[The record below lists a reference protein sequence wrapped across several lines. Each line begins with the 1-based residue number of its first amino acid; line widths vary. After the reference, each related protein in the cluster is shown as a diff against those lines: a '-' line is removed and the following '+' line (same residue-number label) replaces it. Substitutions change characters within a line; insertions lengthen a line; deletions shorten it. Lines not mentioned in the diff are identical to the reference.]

1 MCGQSFWTTSSLKA
15 RKSLTQITGGFD
27 GRMYE
32 YLSAYQKA
40 HSCETTMINLVEEWR
55 LARDNKLAVSILS
68 TDMSKAFDSLD
79 SPLLLSK
86 LKAYGFQESA
96 LQLLHSYLH
105 DRKYHVKLGSHVS
118 TCRMVSS
125 GCPQGSSPGPLL
137 WNIFQNDLRNDNLNN
152 VCRRPPN
159 ISYWIWSV

>member
-1 MCGQSFWTTSSLKA
+1 MDKVFEQLVAKA

-105 DRKYHVKLGSHVS
+105 DRKYRVKLGSHVS

-137 WNIFQNDLRNDNLNN
+137 WNIFQNDLRNDNLNY

-159 ISYWIWSV
+159 ISYWI

>member
-1 MCGQSFWTTSSLKA
+1 MDKVFEQLVS
-15 RKSLTQITGGFD
+15 TQITGGFD

-32 YLSAYQKA
+32 YSSASQKA
-40 HSCETTMINLVEEWR
+40 HSRETTLINLVKEWR

-68 TDMSKAFDSLD
+68 TDMSKAFDSLHR
-79 SPLLLSK
+79 PLLLSK

-105 DRKYHVKLGSHVS
+105 DQKYRVKLGSHVS

-125 GCPQGSSPGPLL
+125 GCPQGSFPGMLL
-137 WNIFQNDLRNDNLNN
+137 WNIFQNDLRNDNLIN

>member
-1 MCGQSFWTTSSLKA
+1 
-15 RKSLTQITGGFD
+15 
-27 GRMYE
+27 
-32 YLSAYQKA
+32 
-40 HSCETTMINLVEEWR
+40 MINLVEEWR

-105 DRKYHVKLGSHVS
+105 DRKYRVKLGSHVS

-159 ISYWIWSV
+159 IIIILDLISLVFHSSSKMLPSGMTPIFLLGTSRNTKLQPGNQQCGICTSCEQ